1 MNELFKRTITGFIY
15 VFLLLSAIMLN
26 PDAFDFLFLS
36 FGIICL
42 FEFKMLIRLKELH
55 IFLLFL
61 LVWWL
66 FIHLRTYPFSIYI
79 LLLATLLTN
88 IYLILMLFN
97 EKTPI
102 RKQSNN
108 TKLLISLLYIGGGCI
123 FVPLIYKN
131 ENSEN
136 VYYLFQ
142 SFFNNQ
148 SQITMIGLLS
158 IIWASDTFAYLTGR
172 V

>member
-1 MNELFKRTITGFIY
+1 MNELFKRTITGVIY

-66 FIHLRTYPFSIYI
+66 LDCFNAISLALSYEIFGSFFTFF
-79 LLLATLLTN
+79 ATLVVV
-88 IYLILMLFN
+88 YS
-97 EKTPI
+97 P
-102 RKQSNN
+102 
-108 TKLLISLLYIGGGCI
+108 
-123 FVPLIYKN
+123 KN
-131 ENSEN
+131 
-136 VYYLFQ
+136 L
-142 SFFNNQ
+142 SFFNLHTTF
-148 SQITMIGLLS
+148 SY
-158 IIWASDTFAYLTGR
+158 FAYQYISHNDAFQ
-172 V
+172 

>member
-26 PDAFDFLFLS
+26 ADAFDFLFLS

-42 FEFKMLIRLKELH
+42 FEFKRLIRLKELH

-66 FIHLRTYPFSIYI
+66 FIHLKTYPFSVYI

-88 IYLILMLFN
+88 IYLTMMLFN

-123 FVPLIYKN
+123 
-131 ENSEN
+131 
-136 VYYLFQ
+136 
-142 SFFNNQ
+142 
-148 SQITMIGLLS
+148 
-158 IIWASDTFAYLTGR
+158 
-172 V
+172 